1 MRLKVT
7 ALALTLVCATGT
19 SVAAQTFDV
28 LIRNGHIMDGTGSP
42 WYSGDVGIRDGRI
55 AAIGRLPEATAK
67 TIIDARSLLVTPG
80 FIDMLGQSEMTI
92 LVEPHLPSKIF
103 QGITTEITGEGNS
116 AAPLNDRMVAAD
128 RVGYEHLKIT
138 ADWRTLAQ
146 YFSRL
151 EHQGLGI
158 NLATYVGA
166 TSVRRM
172 VIGDDNRPPTAPE
185 LEKMKQLVA
194 DAMRDGAFGL
204 STSLQ
209 YAPAPYASTD
219 ELIALAAE
227 AGRFGGIY
235 STHMRSEQTGIMQAL
250 DETIRIGREAHVPV
264 EIWHLKTAGKPMW
277 GKMKEVVAKIEA
289 ARASGVDVSADT
301 YAYTAWFNSF
311 SAFVPPWAH
320 DGGDAKLVERMKDPA
335 TRARIRK
342 DMTTPTTEW
351 DNEWLAI
358 PGPESILLCV
368 VQNPALR
375 PLQGKTLAQ
384 AAALRHQEPIE
395 ALLDILIED
404 QAYTSVAV
412 FGMDEADVTLALQ
425 QPWVAIDNDSQGT
438 APTGNLGEEHPHPR
452 AYATFPRILR
462 KYVREEHRLT
472 LQDAIRKF
480 SALPAQRLGLAD
492 RGVIKEGMWAD
503 IDVFDPEEI
512 HDVATFEKPNQL
524 SVGMRFVLVNGV
536 PVIAGGK
543 ATNTLPGKVLR
554 GPGYQK

>member
-1 MRLKVT
+1 MSMI
-7 ALALTLVCATGT
+7 LALVF
-19 SVAAQTFDV
+19 AQGFDV

-42 WYSGDVGIRDGRI
+42 WYSADVGVRDGKV
-55 AAIGRLPEATAK
+55 AAIGRLPDATAK
-67 TIIDARSLLVTPG
+67 TVIDAQNLLVTPG

-116 AAPLNDRMVAAD
+116 AAPLNERMIEAD
-128 RVGYEHLKIT
+128 RVGFEHLKIT

-146 YFSRL
+146 YFNRL
-151 EHQGLGI
+151 ERQGLGI

-204 STSLQ
+204 STALQ

-342 DMTTPTTEW
+342 DMTTPSTEW

-384 AAALRHQEPIE
+384 AAALRHQDPLD

-412 FGMDEADVTLALQ
+412 FGMDETDVTLALQ
-425 QPWVAIDNDSQGT
+425 QPWVAIDNDSEGT
-438 APTGNLGEEHPHPR
+438 APTGLLGQEHPHPR

-462 KYVREEHRLT
+462 KYVREDHRLT

-480 SALPAQRLGLAD
+480 SALPAQRLGLTD
-492 RGVIKEGMWAD
+492 RGVLKEGMWAD
-503 IDVFDPEEI
+503 INVFDPEKI

-524 SVGMRFVLVNGV
+524 SVGMQYVLVNGV

-543 ATNTLPGKVLR
+543 ATNLLPGKVLR
-554 GPGYQK
+554 GPGHANQRSAK

>member
-1 MRLKVT
+1 MRMTMAIVFLGV
-7 ALALTLVCATGT
+7 ARISA
-19 SVAAQTFDV
+19 AAQAFDV

-42 WYSGDVGIRDGRI
+42 WYAGDIGIRSGKI
-55 AAIGRLPEATAK
+55 AAIGRLPGATAK
-67 TIIDARSLLVTPG
+67 TVIDARNLLVTPG
-80 FIDMLGQSEMTI
+80 FIDMLGQSELTI
-92 LVEPHLPSKIF
+92 LVEPHLPAKIF
-103 QGITTEITGEGNS
+103 QGITTEITGEGQS
-116 AAPLNDRMVAAD
+116 VAPVNDRMIEAD
-128 RVGYEHLKIT
+128 RVGFEHLKIT
-138 ADWRTLAQ
+138 PDWHTLAQ

-151 EHQGLGI
+151 ERQGLGI
-158 NLATYVGA
+158 NLASYVGA

-172 VIGDDNRPPTAPE
+172 VIGDDNRAPTAPE
-185 LEKMKQLVA
+185 LEQMKHLVA
-194 DAMRDGAFGL
+194 EAMRDGAFGL
-204 STSLQ
+204 STALQ
-209 YAPAPYASTD
+209 YAPAPYASTE

-235 STHMRSEQTGIMQAL
+235 STHMRSEQNGIMQAL

-277 GKMKEVVAKIEA
+277 GRMKDVIAKIEA
-289 ARASGVDVSADT
+289 ARTSGVDVTADT

-320 DGGDAKLVERMKDPA
+320 DGGDAKLIERMKDPV

-384 AAALRHQEPIE
+384 AAAMRHQDPID

-404 QAYTSVAV
+404 GAYTSVAV
-412 FGMDEADVTLALQ
+412 FGMNEPDVTLALQ
-425 QPWVAIDNDSQGT
+425 QSWVAIDNDSQGT
-438 APTGNLGEEHPHPR
+438 APTGILGQEHPHPR
-452 AYATFPRILR
+452 AYGTFPRILR

-480 SALPAQRLGLAD
+480 SSLPAQRLGLTD
-492 RGVIKEGMWAD
+492 RGVLKQGLWAD
-503 IDVFDPEEI
+503 IAIFDPERI
-512 HDVATFEKPNQL
+512 HDVATFENPNQL
-524 SVGMRFVLVNGV
+524 SVGMQYVLVNGV
-536 PVIAGGK
+536 PVIAGGQ

-554 GPGYQK
+554 GPGYLQ

>member
-1 MRLKVT
+1 MSLI
-7 ALALTLVCATGT
+7 LALICAQG
-19 SVAAQTFDV
+19 FDV
-28 LIRNGHIMDGTGSP
+28 LIRNGHVMDGTGSP
-42 WYSGDVGIRDGRI
+42 WYSADVGIRDGKI
-55 AAIGRLPEATAK
+55 AAMGRLPGATGK
-67 TIIDARSLLVTPG
+67 TVIDARGLLVTPG
-80 FIDMLGQSEMTI
+80 FIDMLGQSEGTI

-116 AAPLNDRMVAAD
+116 AAPLNDRMVEAD
-128 RVGYEHLKIT
+128 RVGYEHLKID

-146 YFSRL
+146 YFNRL

-166 TSVRRM
+166 TSIRRM
-172 VIGDDNRPPTAPE
+172 VIGDDNRPPTAAE
-185 LEKMKQLVA
+185 LEKMKQLVG

-277 GKMKEVVAKIEA
+277 GKMKDVVAKIEA

-384 AAALRHQEPIE
+384 AAALRHQEPID

-438 APTGNLGEEHPHPR
+438 APTGLLGEEHPHPR

-480 SALPAQRLGLAD
+480 SALPAQRLGLTD
-492 RGVIKEGMWAD
+492 RGVLKQGMWAD
-503 IDVFDPEEI
+503 IDVFDPEKI

-524 SVGMRFVLVNGV
+524 SVGMQYVLVNGV

-543 ATNTLPGKVLR
+543 ATNLLPGKVLR
-554 GPGYQK
+554 GPGYQQ